1 MKEIIEVL
9 RHFRVKYYSLSITYT
24 FKDPFN
30 TEYVL
35 EVGCDGITFK
45 KFQYFNNF
53 KDDNLIIDYKFE
65 LDKNIDPIKTSLYEI
80 FCILSDKGI
89 VIKFI

>member
-1 MKEIIEVL
+1 MIEL
-9 RHFRVKYYSLSITYT
+9 
-24 FKDPFN
+24 P
-30 TEYVL
+30 TERSVVTNYNPKLLILMGRPKQGKSSFVAA
-35 EVGCDGITFK
+35 I
-45 KFQYFNNF
+45 
-53 KDDNLIIDYKFE
+53 DDNLIIDYKFE